1 MTNFWKALEL
11 VADSHAAQITYRLYY
26 DVESGQPLAYSMSA
40 EELGDYIEISKEQYD
55 ASNYHIVVKDKKII
69 ELNKRGYT
77 KLAPAPSGTACHPS
91 NIMILDATK
100 SKYWS
105 LKTYELE

>member
-1 MTNFWKALEL
+1 MNNFWEGLAMVQTDT
-11 VADSHAAQITYRLYY
+11 VAEITYRLYY
-26 DVESGQPLAYSMSA
+26 NIESGQPLYYSMSD
-40 EELGDYIEISKEQYD
+40 ESGDYIEITKEQYD
-55 ASNYHIVVKDKKII
+55 ASNYHVVVKNKKIV

-77 KLAPAPSGTACHPS
+77 KLTPASSGTACHPS
-91 NIMILDATK
+91 NVMIVDATK

>member
-1 MTNFWKALEL
+1 MS
-11 VADSHAAQITYRLYY
+11 D
-26 DVESGQPLAYSMSA
+26 ES
-40 EELGDYIEISKEQYD
+40 GDYIEITKEQYD
-55 ASNYHIVVKDKKII
+55 ASNYHVVIKNKKVV

-77 KLAPAPSGTACHPS
+77 KLTPASSGTACHPS
-91 NIMILDATK
+91 NVMIVDATK